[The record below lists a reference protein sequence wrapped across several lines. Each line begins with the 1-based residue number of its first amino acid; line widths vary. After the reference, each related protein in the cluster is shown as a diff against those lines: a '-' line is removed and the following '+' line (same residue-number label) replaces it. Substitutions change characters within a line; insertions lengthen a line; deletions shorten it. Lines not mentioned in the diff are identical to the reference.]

1 MSQSMR
7 DDSLLLP
14 DDVLVAFGNNLLEQA
29 DSKLRIVG
37 VASQGD
43 SYVQFAAENP
53 AGRSP
58 EGRSPRLVAPI
69 CRLRNGV
76 IGFRSILLVKDP
88 AARRTTWLTNGQ
100 ASRNTK
106 EIMFMGEA
114 GPKLAASRDAFVAW
128 VRSSRTAETPR
139 DAIDWQEGFIADELA
154 SGLYGDGFEIIT
166 GDERLPL
173 ARDEAVAPTP

>member
-1 MSQSMR
+1 MR

-14 DDVLVAFGNNLLEQA
+14 DDILVAFGNNLLEQA
-29 DSKLRIVG
+29 GSKLRITG
-37 VASQGD
+37 VRSQGHD
-43 SYVQFAAENP
+43 YVQFDAENP
-53 AGRSP
+53 AGRS
-58 EGRSPRLVAPI
+58 EQGRSPRLVAPI

-88 AARRTTWLTNGQ
+88 AKRTTWLTNGQ
-100 ASRNTK
+100 SSRNTR

-114 GPKLAASRDAFVAW
+114 GPKLAASRDAFEAW
-128 VRSSRTAETPR
+128 VRSSRTAATPR

-154 SGLYGDGFEIIT
+154 SGLYGDGFDILV

-173 ARDEAVAPTP
+173 ARDEAVVPAP